1 MFGMTSSWKRE
12 FKVNEFIIFFNKLD
26 IIIKNVI
33 ENDIKTGT
41 SSKGYMTGFT
51 EFTEVIGRMK
61 KGLKNEIYV
70 CDEVSIVVDVDHNQ
84 PLSVQIEHGLVGV
97 IKRKQQPILRL
108 MQMFGTTESSDYCY
122 STNSILYI
130 CLHCQHLNIEFCL

>member
-1 MFGMTSSWKRE
+1 MFEMICSWKRE

-51 EFTEVIGRMK
+51 EFTEVVGRMK
-61 KGLKNEIYV
+61 KKF
-70 CDEVSIVVDVDHNQ
+70 
-84 PLSVQIEHGLVGV
+84 
-97 IKRKQQPILRL
+97 KK
-108 MQMFGTTESSDYCY
+108 
-122 STNSILYI
+122 
-130 CLHCQHLNIEFCL
+130 